1 MSGTG
6 FRFDDLLSR
15 SKGGR
20 EQSSLMNVK
29 VPVRLLDRIR
39 HVADQLRA
47 TKTEVV
53 IALLN
58 DGLAVAEKDL
68 KKWTPPPKPVIP
80 KARRC
85 TVAGCDRERVAKG
98 LCATHYQAYR
108 RAQEKKRN

>member
-6 FRFDDLLSR
+6 FRLDDLLNR

-20 EQSSLMNVK
+20 EPSSLMNVK
-29 VPVRLLDRIR
+29 VPVRVLDRIR
-39 HVADQLRA
+39 KVADQLSA

-58 DGLAVAEKDL
+58 DGLVVAEKDL
-68 KKWTPPPKPVIP
+68 KGWTPPPKPVVP

-85 TVAGCDRERVAKG
+85 TMAGCERERVAKG
-98 LCATHYQAYR
+98 LCATHYQADR
-108 RAQEKKRN
+108 RAATGRKK